1 MSILRVCYLDANIRC
16 VFCISALRILY
27 SWVVLLGI
35 LLGSARRSF
44 SLLGDYGAQAFLKPC
59 LIVLSKMQS
68 PDCKQ
73 KAPQNTPSP
82 PYFQH
87 QSYYFFINTQRAA
100 LLSLR
105 SSRTAFCSLQIIILS
120 LHSPILALH
129 SANIL
134 LQNINSGLRS
144 GILGL
149 QNSLLALLHIK
160 IRVQDPMP

>member
-1 MSILRVCYLDANIRC
+1 MSSFKLTANSQISASLLILVQIKKIVSLSILRVCYLDANIRC

-35 LLGSARRSF
+35 LLGPARRSF

-82 PYFQH
+82 PYFQYH
-87 QSYYFFINTQRAA
+87 SHYFFAFVCVKTQVKEMHLINKCAKTHYSKPKA
-100 LLSLR
+100 LL
-105 SSRTAFCSLQIIILS
+105 
-120 LHSPILALH
+120 
-129 SANIL
+129 
-134 LQNINSGLRS
+134 
-144 GILGL
+144 
-149 QNSLLALLHIK
+149 
-160 IRVQDPMP
+160 

>member
-1 MSILRVCYLDANIRC
+1 MSSFKLTANSQISASLLILVQIKKIISLSILRVCYLDANIRC

-35 LLGSARRSF
+35 LLGPARRSF

-82 PYFQH
+82 PYFLIIQCKPSASASMQ
-87 QSYYFFINTQRAA
+87 QSQYVQRTCA
-100 LLSLR
+100 L
-105 SSRTAFCSLQIIILS
+105 I
-120 LHSPILALH
+120 
-129 SANIL
+129 
-134 LQNINSGLRS
+134 
-144 GILGL
+144 
-149 QNSLLALLHIK
+149 
-160 IRVQDPMP
+160 V